1 MTMQKNIV
9 GQQIRSIRKARL
21 MSQEQ
26 LSEMIGIDP
35 KSIGRIEKGDY
46 HPALDTLMRFAS
58 ALNVSVRDLFPEDNT
73 NPVGDNVAIAEV
85 RHALV
90 DFVYSA
96 DESELI
102 RVYKQIT
109 QIKNQ

>member
-1 MTMQKNIV
+1 MATQKNIV

-26 LSEMIGIDP
+26 LSELIGIDP

-46 HPALDTLMRFAS
+46 HPALDTLMRFAY
-58 ALNVSVRDLFPEDNT
+58 ALEVSVRDLFPEDDAK
-73 NPVGDNVAIAEV
+73 PSGDNVVIAEI